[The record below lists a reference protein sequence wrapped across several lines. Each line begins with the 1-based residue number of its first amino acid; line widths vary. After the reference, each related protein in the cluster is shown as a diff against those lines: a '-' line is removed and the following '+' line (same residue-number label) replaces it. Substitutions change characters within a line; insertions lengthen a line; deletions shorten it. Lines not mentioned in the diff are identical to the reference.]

1 MLKAARE
8 CGADV
13 RVLDYEERA
22 DVAIEGKRWKKVSIA
37 KDVLEEGI
45 KFVWL
50 SKFDILL
57 RNSHPANPV
66 PAWNYSSY
74 LYIGFWVNLIAT
86 ILAFISASKH

>member
-37 KDVLEEGI
+37 KDVLEEDI

-50 SKFDILL
+50 SSSSIFFSGTPILRIQFL
-57 RNSHPANPV
+57 HGIIQV
-66 PAWNYSSY
+66 
-74 LYIGFWVNLIAT
+74 IFT
-86 ILAFISASKH
+86 